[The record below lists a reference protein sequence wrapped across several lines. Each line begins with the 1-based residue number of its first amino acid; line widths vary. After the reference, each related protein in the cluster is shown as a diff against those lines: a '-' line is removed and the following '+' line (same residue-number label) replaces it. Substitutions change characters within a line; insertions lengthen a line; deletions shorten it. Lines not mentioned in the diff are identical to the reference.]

1 MKISE
6 VTIDHLMTHA
16 REYNTDSET
25 MNTFESILAAGKA
38 YIKSYT
44 GLTAQE
50 MDEREELTIALKV
63 LAVDMYDNRTMI
75 VEKNTPNLTVKTILD
90 MHARNLL

>member
-6 VTIDHLMTHA
+6 VTIDHLMAHA

-25 MNTFESILAAGKA
+25 VNTFESILAAGKA

-44 GLTAQE
+44 GLTAEE